1 MAERRASEERARAEA
16 EAKVRAEEARKIA
29 EEEERR
35 IEEEV
40 RKKLEAEEKA
50 KEEAIAVRAKIVNNV
65 REIFLTAVIYGIKP
79 SKYLFF

>member
-1 MAERRASEERARAEA
+1 M
-16 EAKVRAEEARKIA
+16 RAEEAQKMA

-50 KEEAIAVRAKIVNNV
+50 KEVAIAVRAKMSALLGRFSNRSDTYMGLNH
-65 REIFLTAVIYGIKP
+65 LK
-79 SKYLFF
+79 

>member
-1 MAERRASEERARAEA
+1 M
-16 EAKVRAEEARKIA
+16 A

-50 KEEAIAVRAKIVNNV
+50 KEEALAVRANVVSNV
-65 REIFLTAVIYGIKP
+65 REIFLTAVI
-79 SKYLFF
+79 